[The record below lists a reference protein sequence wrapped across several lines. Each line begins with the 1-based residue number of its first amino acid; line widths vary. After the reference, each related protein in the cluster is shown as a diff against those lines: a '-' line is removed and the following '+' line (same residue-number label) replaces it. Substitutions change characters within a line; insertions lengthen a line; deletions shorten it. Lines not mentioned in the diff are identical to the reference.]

1 MNSSTKN
8 VFCKKC
14 RLHEKAVHP
23 MILGRGNPSASVLL
37 LGEAPGKSEDEQG
50 QVFIGK
56 SGQLLQN
63 KVNLV
68 ELDCFVSNSVL
79 CRPTDKAGG
88 NATPTTTQ
96 IECCKPT
103 TIDLILTMKPRVVV
117 ALGAIA
123 MQQLL
128 DFNLNMEIARGK
140 EFYHTVLDTTIIPTY
155 HPAYLLRTNDM
166 RFMKEFTDDL
176 ALAKRVS
183 NKPRSRRIL
192 SVPVSYKDRF
202 DIEKYFNELKQSE
215 SFSVDLE
222 TTSLN
227 PKKGR
232 ITDIS
237 FCNSAGRGVHI
248 EWKYLTDRSD
258 LLNLLK
264 EVLEAPAEKAFHNAD
279 FDIRFL
285 RSVGF
290 TVPGKIFDTMLA
302 YHTMTMSYE
311 GGKSASLYKLK
322 TMAWYMTQEGG
333 YEDILDDHGGIVG
346 IQKDDK
352 KKKND
357 VEQGTLFDDTELASA
372 AGFDPEYNA
381 RLVYCSTYIKS
392 IKEEKLKARGLG
404 RKACYSAMDADV
416 TFRIYKYLR
425 QTIDTL
431 YSYPFY
437 NITMPLCKVLIRVHE
452 NGIMIDVPYIDK
464 MIEENNIMA
473 EAVKTDFFKEAKY
486 EFNIN
491 SVDQLREFMYTKLKL
506 QVNNKYLTTKG
517 KQPSTDEEAIT
528 FFSDKKPILKK
539 ILEYRGINK
548 QTSTYFEGYKK
559 LVDEV
564 GRVYPNYLQ
573 IGTASSRLSCIN
585 PNLQNIPRDNRVR
598 NIIVASPGHKIVL
611 ADLSQVELRI
621 LAMISGDTNMI
632 NAFKSGHDFHT
643 YTACSMF
650 GIPLDQFDKKIPEHA
665 NKRDAAKTINFGI
678 VYQQRAESLAES
690 LGISLD
696 KAKAFM
702 RSFFDAYP
710 RVSEW
715 VTYIKAFARANGYVE
730 TIYGRRRYLPDIKSS
745 DDFVRESAERRAV
758 NTPIQSCLHFDTM
771 IPTKSGYMKIGSLVD
786 KNVDVL
792 VHNKLRKA
800 KGMYSGKK
808 KTYRYYFS
816 DGTSII
822 ATKDHRFK
830 ILTEGMQEVWK
841 EIGKLTGADFIIAF
855 TENNKSKYQNIS
867 LSKSYCNKGLKK
879 HEFDLTV
886 KITEDI
892 GFVLGLMIGNGSFN
906 KTRGASCCFNHED
919 MDIAQRM
926 VTIMNKTFDTNV
938 SVCFNKRENYEDV
951 LRVGLN
957 HQVVATFFDKCGLR
971 RVTARYKRI
980 PDIIW
985 CSPPSVICSFLSG
998 MFTTDG
1004 SVNRDGASYTTTSK
1018 ELAYEFGNMLHMVG
1032 LRSNI
1037 VRRADKAFNICVNK
1051 DFEKF
1056 EATIGFASKRKKDMA
1071 NKYYHYKD
1079 NRRKSCLSD
1088 LPYWLSYNIVCVGN
1102 IASARNKR
1110 SLQVIRCRTKNKK
1123 RSLSRE
1129 TALCFESKSKE
1140 FKFLKNGRYLKTVVH
1155 KEYFGISDIFDLTML
1170 EGEPQFSANGSLVHN
1185 SAGDVCFTGLIR
1197 FQDWLDTNNRKTRI
1211 IGTVH
1216 DSILT
1221 EAPYD
1226 EVDEVAVVLP
1236 KIMTTDIPRIT
1247 IDIKADVDVLD
1258 KWKK

>member
-1 MNSSTKN
+1 MISSTKN

-14 RLHEKAVHP
+14 KLHEKAAHP

-155 HPAYLLRTNDM
+155 HPAYLLRTNDT

-183 NKPRSRRIL
+183 NKPRSRRIA
-192 SVPVSYKDRF
+192 SVPVSHKDRF

-237 FCNSAGRGVHI
+237 FCNSAGKGVHI
-248 EWKYLTDRSD
+248 EWKYLTERPD
-258 LLNLLK
+258 LLSLLK
-264 EVLEAPAEKAFHNAD
+264 DVLESPAVKVFHNAD

-302 YHTMTMSYE
+302 YHTMTMCYE

-333 YEDILDDHGGIVG
+333 YEDVLDEHGGIVG
-346 IQKDDK
+346 IQKEDK

-357 VEQGTLFDDTELASA
+357 VEQGSLFDATELATA

-381 RLVYCSTYIKS
+381 RLVYCSTYIKDT
-392 IKEEKLKARGLG
+392 KEARLKELGLG
-404 RKACYSAMDADV
+404 RKAFYSAMDADV
-416 TFRIYKYLR
+416 TFRIYKYLK
-425 QTIDTL
+425 QTIDIL
-431 YSYPFY
+431 YNYPFY
-437 NITMPLCKVLIRVHE
+437 NITMPLCKVLIRIHE
-452 NGIMIDVPYIDK
+452 NGIMVDVPYIDK
-464 MIEENNIMA
+464 MIEENNIIA
-473 EAVKTDFFKEAKY
+473 ESVKADFFKEAKY
-486 EFNIN
+486 EFNLN

-506 QVNNKYLTTKG
+506 QVNNKYITTKG

-528 FFSDKKPILKK
+528 FFSEKKPILKK
-539 ILEYRGINK
+539 ILEYRGVNK

-559 LVDEV
+559 LADEA
-564 GRVYPNYLQ
+564 GRVYPSYLQ
-573 IGTASSRLSCIN
+573 IGTASGRLSCIAEGTKILVVGGEKN
-585 PNLQNIPRDNRVR
+585 IEDIFPGDLVYCYDNDGKVRISEVLNKFYNGLRETLKIKWQSNGCRDLGELIVTPEHLVKTKYKGWVQAKDLKRYDKLVHLKKRKQSNGRVRLYGTNCYMEYEEVCIKREYYKASSEKHIHHKDFSKDNNNVFNLEVLNREQHASVHHKKRMQQGTINYEHIRHCKRQRYIGTKNPCWIELSKEELIEMLHVARGHPTKVPMDFETFKRKCKEKDVNIKEIASLYSSKGILLTENSVATAIYKYSGRRNPLGSAARELGVGYYKLKRLCESYGISYNHMLASLKPNGVRCVWDLEIKDYHNFISNEICTHNCTSPNLQNIPRDNRVR

-678 VYQQRAESLAES
+678 VYQMRAESLAES

-758 NTPIQSCLHFDTM
+758 NTPIQS
-771 IPTKSGYMKIGSLVD
+771 
-786 KNVDVL
+786 
-792 VHNKLRKA
+792 A
-800 KGMYSGKK
+800 
-808 KTYRYYFS
+808 
-816 DGTSII
+816 
-822 ATKDHRFK
+822 
-830 ILTEGMQEVWK
+830 
-841 EIGKLTGADFIIAF
+841 
-855 TENNKSKYQNIS
+855 
-867 LSKSYCNKGLKK
+867 
-879 HEFDLTV
+879 
-886 KITEDI
+886 
-892 GFVLGLMIGNGSFN
+892 
-906 KTRGASCCFNHED
+906 
-919 MDIAQRM
+919 
-926 VTIMNKTFDTNV
+926 
-938 SVCFNKRENYEDV
+938 
-951 LRVGLN
+951 
-957 HQVVATFFDKCGLR
+957 
-971 RVTARYKRI
+971 
-980 PDIIW
+980 
-985 CSPPSVICSFLSG
+985 
-998 MFTTDG
+998 
-1004 SVNRDGASYTTTSK
+1004 
-1018 ELAYEFGNMLHMVG
+1018 
-1032 LRSNI
+1032 
-1037 VRRADKAFNICVNK
+1037 
-1051 DFEKF
+1051 
-1056 EATIGFASKRKKDMA
+1056 
-1071 NKYYHYKD
+1071 
-1079 NRRKSCLSD
+1079 
-1088 LPYWLSYNIVCVGN
+1088 
-1102 IASARNKR
+1102 
-1110 SLQVIRCRTKNKK
+1110 
-1123 RSLSRE
+1123 
-1129 TALCFESKSKE
+1129 
-1140 FKFLKNGRYLKTVVH
+1140 
-1155 KEYFGISDIFDLTML
+1155 
-1170 EGEPQFSANGSLVHN
+1170 
-1185 SAGDVCFTGLIR
+1185 AGDVCFTGLIR
-1197 FQDWLDTNNRKTRI
+1197 FQDWLDTNNKKTRI

-1226 EVDEVAVVLP
+1226 EVDEVTVVLP

>member
-1 MNSSTKN
+1 MTSSTKN

-14 RLHEKAVHP
+14 RLHEAAKHP
-23 MILGRGNPSASVLL
+23 MLLGRGNPSASVLL

-79 CRPTDKAGG
+79 CRPSDKAGG

-155 HPAYLLRTNDM
+155 HPAYLLRTNDA

-183 NKPRSRRIL
+183 NKPRSRRIA
-192 SVPVSYKDRF
+192 SVPVSHKDRF
-202 DIEKYFNELKQSE
+202 EIEKYFNELKQSE
-215 SFSVDLE
+215 SLSVDLE

-237 FCNSAGRGVHI
+237 FCNSAGKGVHI
-248 EWKYLTDRSD
+248 EWKYLTERPD
-258 LLNLLK
+258 LLSSLK
-264 EVLEAPAEKAFHNAD
+264 EVLESPAEKVFHNAD

-333 YEDILDDHGGIVG
+333 YEDVLDEHGGIIG
-346 IQKDDK
+346 IQKEDK

-357 VEQGTLFDDTELASA
+357 VEQGSLFDSAELDTV

-381 RLVYCSTYIKS
+381 RLVYCSTYIKDT
-392 IKEEKLKARGLG
+392 KEARLKALGLD
-404 RKACYSAMDADV
+404 RKAFYSAMDADV
-416 TFRIYKYLR
+416 TFRIYKYLK

-431 YSYPFY
+431 YNYPFY
-437 NITMPLCKVLIRVHE
+437 NITMPLCKVLIRIHE
-452 NGIMIDVPYIDK
+452 NGIMVDVPYIDK
-464 MIEENNIMA
+464 MIEENNIIA
-473 EAVKTDFFKEAKY
+473 ESVKTDFFKEAKY
-486 EFNIN
+486 EFNLN

-506 QVNNKYLTTKG
+506 QVNNKYITTKG
-517 KQPSTDEEAIT
+517 KRPSTDEEAIT
-528 FFSDKKPILKK
+528 FFSEKKPILKK
-539 ILEYRGINK
+539 ILEYRGVNK

-559 LVDEV
+559 LADEI
-564 GRVYPNYLQ
+564 GRVYPSYLQ
-573 IGTASSRLSCIN
+573 IGTATSRLSARD
-585 PNLQNIPRDNRVR
+585 PNLQNIPKDNRVR
-598 NIIVASPGHKIVL
+598 NIIIASPGHKIVL
-611 ADLSQVELRI
+611 ADLCLAEGTLITTRRGNIPIEQVTTDDSVRQEDGSFKKVTNVFFRGVKEVVTLTTELGYSIELTKHHRLRVIDADGNYVWKRVGELSELDYVAIQPHVIRSNKRIKLNSIEYTHFSNKKINNIPKYMTEDFCEFLGFMCGNGTFGVPYMALRWAVCDKDKDTNDYLKILFKRIFNERIRESTQYRGIFDSRFCSKPLIKYLLNIGLSKERVPKFLFEADSKLICAWLRGFFESDGSVGDRVSCSSSRRTLIEDIQKLLLSVGIISNIWQYKYEKQGKQFEADLLSIKSYWTDVFYKKIGFIGKRKNSILKVLVGKTKKNPTYGRHPNLGKKSKKYTYIDELKNTRNRGGFVSIKTAKELKIKYPDVYTELGLNKITDWGQIYVKCNIDEKISVKVKTYDIEVEETHSFIANGFVSHNSQVELRI

-678 VYQQRAESLAES
+678 VYQMRAESLAES

-710 RVSEW
+710 RVPEW

-730 TIYGRRRYLPDIKSS
+730 TIYGRRRYLPDIRSS

-758 NTPIQSCLHFDTM
+758 NTPIQS
-771 IPTKSGYMKIGSLVD
+771 
-786 KNVDVL
+786 
-792 VHNKLRKA
+792 A
-800 KGMYSGKK
+800 
-808 KTYRYYFS
+808 
-816 DGTSII
+816 
-822 ATKDHRFK
+822 
-830 ILTEGMQEVWK
+830 
-841 EIGKLTGADFIIAF
+841 
-855 TENNKSKYQNIS
+855 
-867 LSKSYCNKGLKK
+867 
-879 HEFDLTV
+879 
-886 KITEDI
+886 
-892 GFVLGLMIGNGSFN
+892 
-906 KTRGASCCFNHED
+906 
-919 MDIAQRM
+919 
-926 VTIMNKTFDTNV
+926 
-938 SVCFNKRENYEDV
+938 
-951 LRVGLN
+951 
-957 HQVVATFFDKCGLR
+957 
-971 RVTARYKRI
+971 
-980 PDIIW
+980 
-985 CSPPSVICSFLSG
+985 
-998 MFTTDG
+998 
-1004 SVNRDGASYTTTSK
+1004 
-1018 ELAYEFGNMLHMVG
+1018 
-1032 LRSNI
+1032 
-1037 VRRADKAFNICVNK
+1037 
-1051 DFEKF
+1051 
-1056 EATIGFASKRKKDMA
+1056 
-1071 NKYYHYKD
+1071 
-1079 NRRKSCLSD
+1079 
-1088 LPYWLSYNIVCVGN
+1088 
-1102 IASARNKR
+1102 
-1110 SLQVIRCRTKNKK
+1110 
-1123 RSLSRE
+1123 
-1129 TALCFESKSKE
+1129 
-1140 FKFLKNGRYLKTVVH
+1140 
-1155 KEYFGISDIFDLTML
+1155 
-1170 EGEPQFSANGSLVHN
+1170 
-1185 SAGDVCFTGLIR
+1185 AGDVCFTGLIR
-1197 FQDWLDTNNRKTRI
+1197 FQDWLDTNNKKTRI

-1221 EAPYD
+1221 EAPD
-1226 EVDEVAVVLP
+1226 EEVEEISIMLP

-1247 IDIKADVDVLD
+1247 IDIKADVDILQ